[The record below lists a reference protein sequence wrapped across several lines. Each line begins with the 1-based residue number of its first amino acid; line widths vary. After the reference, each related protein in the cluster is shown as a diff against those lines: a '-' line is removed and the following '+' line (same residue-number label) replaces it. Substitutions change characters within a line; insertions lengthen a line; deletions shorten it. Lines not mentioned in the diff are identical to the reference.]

1 MPMNKNSTPTSTTF
15 FNHIPTSK
23 ESPSKF
29 TLEKIRQFARVYSIA
44 NIKTSSLSGVIAN

>member
-1 MPMNKNSTPTSTTF
+1 MPMNKDFTPTPTTL
-15 FNHIPTSK
+15 FNNIPSRK

-44 NIKTSSLSGVIAN
+44 NIKISPLSGVIAN